1 MALIEQGSKA
11 FSAIHK
17 RLHNSQGQEFRLL
30 SQVNADNLP
39 ESFEFAISGRTQT
52 IFAADFNNRVDILP
66 VSDPNI
72 FSTAQ
77 RIAQAQAIL
86 EMARSAPQL
95 HDLYEAYKRMYE
107 AIRIPNID
115 EILKE
120 PDEAPRTDPIDEN
133 MSVMYGK
140 PIKAFPEQ
148 DHESHIAVH
157 LQFMQDPSLAGNPA
171 AKAMQPI
178 LIAHVAEHIALLYRQ
193 RMESS
198 IGVPLPNLPNLRDPK
213 FKFDDIDP
221 QMDMLISQRAA
232 QVVQQAPQMAPIRAL
247 QAMQQQGQKGNP
259 LQYAQQLA
267 QLEAQALQQRTQS
280 EIAAD
285 QARAQSDIAID
296 QAKAKQDLAIDQA
309 KVKADLE
316 AKVLKLE
323 ADLQLEREKNAA
335 KMQMEAMKN
344 GNV

>member
-1 MALIEQGSKA
+1 
-11 FSAIHK
+11 
-17 RLHNSQGQEFRLL
+17 
-30 SQVNADNLP
+30 
-39 ESFEFAISGRTQT
+39 
-52 IFAADFNNRVDILP
+52 
-66 VSDPNI
+66 
-72 FSTAQ
+72 
-77 RIAQAQAIL
+77 
-86 EMARSAPQL
+86 
-95 HDLYEAYKRMYE
+95 MYE

-148 DHESHIAVH
+148 DHEAHIAVH

-171 AKAMQPI
+171 AKAMQPV

-213 FKFDDIDP
+213 FKFEDIDP

-247 QAMQQQGQKGNP
+247 QAMQGGQGQQNP

-267 QLEAQALQQRTQS
+267 QLEAQALQARTQA
-280 EIAAD
+280 EIQSD
-285 QARAQSDIAID
+285 QAKAQSDIAID
-296 QAKAKQDLAIDQA
+296 QAKAQQDLQIAQM
-309 KVKADLE
+309 KVQADLE
-316 AKVLKLE
+316 AKVAKLE
-323 ADLQLEREKNAA
+323 AELQLEREKNLM
-335 KMQMEAMKN
+335 KMQMEAN
-344 GNV
+344 DGNV